1 MPHCCLKNAWNLEAK
16 IATRFRNDGIERKKD
31 YGGLE
36 AKVVTGFRNAACE
49 STKVYEQLTK

>member
-1 MPHCCLKNAWNLEAK
+1 MPQCCLKRLEPGGEDG
-16 IATRFRNDGIERKKD
+16 TLFRNDGIERKKD

-36 AKVVTGFRNAACE
+36 AKVVTGFRNEACE